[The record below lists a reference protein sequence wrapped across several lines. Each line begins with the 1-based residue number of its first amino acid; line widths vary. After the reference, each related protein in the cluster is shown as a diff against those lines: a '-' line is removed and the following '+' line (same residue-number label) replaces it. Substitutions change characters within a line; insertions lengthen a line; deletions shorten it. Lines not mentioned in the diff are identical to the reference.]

1 MKFFN
6 LKFVVLFAFL
16 LILPQI
22 FCAFVSN
29 SEEEYDQRPQ
39 VSEESKVPENN
50 MPWFKYLNKFTNRGA
65 LISYGL
71 VLGVGMIVTALR
83 MDPNGETQKP
93 LENV

>member
-1 MKFFN
+1 M
-6 LKFVVLFAFL
+6 FAFL

-22 FCAFVSN
+22 FCSFDRN
-29 SEEEYDQRPQ
+29 FEGEREQRPQ
-39 VSEESKVPENN
+39 VLPRSEVPENN
-50 MPWFKYLNKFTNRGA
+50 MPWFKYLNIFTNRGA